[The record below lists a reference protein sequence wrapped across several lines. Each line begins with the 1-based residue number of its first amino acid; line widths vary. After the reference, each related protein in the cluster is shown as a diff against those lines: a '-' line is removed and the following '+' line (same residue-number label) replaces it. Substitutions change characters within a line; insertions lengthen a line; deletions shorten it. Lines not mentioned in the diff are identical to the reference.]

1 MISTNEIVEHS
12 AFQARFFAE
21 AYNGYHGRRQT
32 FFQREE
38 GDVDILFLVVGQA
51 TRIDV
56 YKKENVKCYG
66 NSCMQ
71 CFLLVRKLYIEQMF
85 VLVSMD
91 ILRLS

>member
-1 MISTNEIVEHS
+1 MVSTGVSRH
-12 AFQARFFAE
+12 
-21 AYNGYHGRRQT
+21 

-38 GDVDILFLVVGQA
+38 GEVDILFLVVGDA
-51 TRIDV
+51 TQIDV
-56 YKKENVKCYG
+56 YKKENVQCYG
-66 NSCMQ
+66 NSCIQ

>member
-21 AYNGYHGRRQT
+21 AFNGYHGRRQK

-38 GDVDILFLVVGQA
+38 GEVDILFLVVGDA
-51 TRIDV
+51 TQIDV
-56 YKKENVKCYG
+56 HKKENVQCYG
-66 NSCMQ
+66 KSCIQ
-71 CFLLVRKLYIEQMF
+71 CFLLVRKLHIEQMF